1 MTRLVL
7 AEFAEPEPMVEA
19 ARKLRESGREGLDA
33 YSPYPVHG
41 IDEALALPRSKVPL
55 VALVA
60 GLSGAA
66 GGYVLQ
72 W

>member
-1 MTRLVL
+1 MKRLVL

-41 IDEALALPRSKVPL
+41 IDQALSQTRA
-55 VALVA
+55 
-60 GLSGAA
+60 
-66 GGYVLQ
+66 
-72 W
+72 